1 MANLCLAALESLRTF
16 LLASDG
22 INAELAVI
30 GGRDM
35 SYLDPLMDETVL
47 FQNVL
52 DALADS
58 NEPVVYPAVYL
69 YSDRLDNRLIE
80 KFSKFSGLIFVV
92 ADVRVTEERIV
103 GLEPQLARYVEALT
117 AVLENHQGQWTD
129 NLAYNGEYR
138 VKFQQIQQGGQNFL
152 QTARVEIEI
161 QAHA

>member
-1 MANLCLAALESLRTF
+1 MANLVFGGCLKVLRTF

-35 SYLDPLMDETVL
+35 SYLTPLMDETVL
-47 FQNVL
+47 FQNVPA
-52 DALADS
+52 DLADS

-69 YSDRLDNRLIE
+69 YSDRLDNRLLE

-103 GLEPQLARYVEALT
+103 GLEPAISSLCRGA
-117 AVLENHQGQWTD
+117 
-129 NLAYNGEYR
+129 NGR
-138 VKFQQIQQGGQNFL
+138 VGEPSG
-152 QTARVEIEI
+152 AMDR
-161 QAHA
+161 